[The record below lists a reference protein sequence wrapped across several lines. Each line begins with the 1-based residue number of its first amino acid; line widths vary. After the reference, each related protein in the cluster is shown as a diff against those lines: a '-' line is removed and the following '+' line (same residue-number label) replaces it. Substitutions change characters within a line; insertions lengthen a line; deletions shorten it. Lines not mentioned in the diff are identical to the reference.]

1 MINNNAKWEWTSFE
15 PQSAYDCIS
24 QVKGT
29 ALQSKH
35 VSFRGLPHPGK
46 RVERAWRYQLASMG
60 RISWPQARC
69 LAKLNWTFDSVVDLG
84 IILFKIH
91 SLDLH
96 ITFLS
101 IQSNNPAPAISPLF
115 FLLSVNLWLQLWHRQ
130 PGLPGLAGPRV
141 FDNRADPRSNR
152 SQTIWASWNQSVSGI
167 ESFLSC

>member
-1 MINNNAKWEWTSFE
+1 MINNNVKWEWTSFE

-24 QVKGT
+24 QVKST

-46 RVERAWRYQLASMG
+46 LKWVISADLKLAVKLVELDFWLGSG
-60 RISWPQARC
+60 SWHHPLQD
-69 LAKLNWTFDSVVDLG
+69 TFSRSTHYFFV
-84 IILFKIH
+84 
-91 SLDLH
+91 
-96 ITFLS
+96 
-101 IQSNNPAPAISPLF
+101 QSNNPPAISPLF

-141 FDNRADPRSNR
+141 FDNGADPRSNR